1 MRNIR
6 RSLQIAAGGVLFAL
20 AVYGILAVP
29 GLVTDSASSVPV
41 RTVQRVAR

>member
-1 MRNIR
+1 MR
-6 RSLQIAAGGVLFAL
+6 SFKSALQIAAGGFLFAL

-29 GLVTDSASSVPV
+29 GLMTDNASTVPV